1 MTGPT
6 GGRRPRNG
14 HDWKLLKEACTALLP
29 RLPEL
34 VEEHLRQLG
43 EHSSVYGHVLPHDAQ
58 WAEAEEAM
66 RIGIEAISAPR
77 ASPRRDLEYAEEAG
91 RRRAQQGLPL
101 DLLVHSY
108 RNAGYLVWDAL
119 LEGAAGRE
127 PERLAV
133 LMRSA
138 TMVWSA
144 VDAQAAVASDAYR
157 ATELELRRRT
167 DEQLQALLDALL
179 EGRSAPGLAARAAA
193 GLDLPE
199 HGPYAVVVLRV
210 ERRDGREAF
219 HRQIQRA
226 GYRFV
231 WRMRTDCEVGV
242 VALAPA
248 GSGCADGPETDG
260 SAGGD
265 GFGSGDG
272 GLDGLARLLEG
283 RCPGPGGISPVVGG
297 LAELGRARRLAELAL
312 RTCPPDATGI
322 VRLDRRMPTALVVSQ
337 PELAGLLV
345 ADVLGEVLALEP
357 ADRAVLLET
366 LDAWLACEGSAG
378 RAAGRLYCHRNTVFN
393 RLRRLEQLTSRSLA
407 RPRDLV
413 EVALAVEAHRL
424 SHRARPA

>member
-1 MTGPT
+1 MSGLAN
-6 GGRRPRNG
+6 GRRPRTG

-34 VEEHLRQLG
+34 VDQHLRQLG
-43 EHSSVYGHVLPHDAQ
+43 EHSSVYGSVLPYDLQ
-58 WAEAEEAM
+58 WREAEEAM

-108 RNAGYLVWDAL
+108 RNAGYLVWDSL
-119 LEGAAGRE
+119 LEGTAGKD
-127 PERLAV
+127 PEKLAV

-219 HRQIQRA
+219 HRQIQQA
-226 GYRFV
+226 GFRFI

-242 VALAPA
+242 VALG
-248 GSGCADGPETDG
+248 GSGGEGEA
-260 SAGGD
+260 
-265 GFGSGDG
+265 G
-272 GLDGLARLLEG
+272 GLDGLARLLDG

-312 RTCPPDATGI
+312 RTCPPGATGI

-337 PELAGLLV
+337 PELAGRLV
-345 ADVLGEVLALEP
+345 TEVLGEVLALEP

-424 SHRARPA
+424 SQGARSA

>member
-1 MTGPT
+1 MTGPKN
-6 GGRRPRNG
+6 GRRPRTG

-34 VEEHLRQLG
+34 VEEHLRQLT
-43 EHSSVYGHVLPHDAQ
+43 EHSSVYGRVLPYDQQ
-58 WAEAEEAM
+58 WREAEEAM
-66 RIGIEAISAPR
+66 RIGIETISAPR

-108 RNAGYLVWDAL
+108 RNAGYLVWDSL
-119 LEGAAGRE
+119 LEGAAGKD
-127 PERLAV
+127 PEKLRV

-199 HGPYAVVVLRV
+199 RGPYAVVVLRV
-210 ERRDGREAF
+210 DRRDGREAF

-226 GYRFV
+226 GFRFI

-242 VALAPA
+242 VALGTAVGEP
-248 GSGCADGPETDG
+248 
-260 SAGGD
+260 GGEP
-265 GFGSGDG
+265 G
-272 GLDGLARLLEG
+272 GLDDLAGLLDG

-297 LAELGRARRLAELAL
+297 LAELGHARRLAELAL
-312 RTCPPDATGI
+312 RTCPPGATGI
-322 VRLDRRMPTALVVSQ
+322 VRLDQRMPTALVVSQ
-337 PELAGLLV
+337 PELAERLV
-345 ADVLGEVLALEP
+345 TGVLGEVLALEP

-393 RLRRLEQLTSRSLA
+393 RLRRLEQLTARSLA

-424 SHRARPA
+424 TRGARPA

>member
-1 MTGPT
+1 MTGT
-6 GGRRPRNG
+6 KSGRRPKTG

-34 VEEHLRQLG
+34 VDEHLRQLG
-43 EHSSVYGHVLPHDAQ
+43 EHSPVYGRVLPYDVQ
-58 WAEAEEAM
+58 WREAEEAM

-101 DLLVHSY
+101 DLVVHSY
-108 RNAGYLVWDAL
+108 RNAGYLVWDSL
-119 LEGAAGRE
+119 LEGTAGKD
-127 PERLAV
+127 PEKLAV

-199 HGPYAVVVLRV
+199 HGRYAVVVLRV
-210 ERRDGREAF
+210 DRRDGREAF

-226 GYRFV
+226 GFRFI

-242 VALAPA
+242 VALGAA
-248 GSGCADGPETDG
+248 
-260 SAGGD
+260 GD
-265 GFGSGDG
+265 GEEG
-272 GLDGLARLLEG
+272 GLDGLARLLDG

-297 LAELGRARRLAELAL
+297 LAELGHARRLAELAL
-312 RTCPPDATGI
+312 RTCPPGATGI

-337 PELAGLLV
+337 PELAGRLV
-345 ADVLGEVLALEP
+345 KDVLGEVLALEP
-357 ADRAVLLET
+357 ADQAVLLET

-424 SHRARPA
+424 TPG